1 MMLGCIKYLSGAKL
15 ILIVHDIEA
24 LRANAGDGH
33 SRENETELKLLG
45 MADGIVSLNSV
56 MTDWLHDHDINV
68 SITNLN
74 VWDYDNPNPINPMLP
89 YTGSICFA
97 GNLDKSTFLN

>member
-1 MMLGCIKYLSGAKL
+1 MP
-15 ILIVHDIEA
+15 V
-24 LRANAGDGH
+24 GDGH

-97 GNLDKSTFLN
+97 GNLDKSTFLTKYDLKHKLLVLGAKQHL